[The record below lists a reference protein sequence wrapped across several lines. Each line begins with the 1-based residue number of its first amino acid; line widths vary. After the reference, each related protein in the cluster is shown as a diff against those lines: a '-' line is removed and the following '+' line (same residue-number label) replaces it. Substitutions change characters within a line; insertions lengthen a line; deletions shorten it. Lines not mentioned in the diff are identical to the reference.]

1 MSRSHK
7 HSPICND
14 GKRGST
20 KNTKSIANRMVRR
33 RDNRIV
39 KGYLYQDPIY
49 RDEIVLDGKA
59 YKKYYCSWNICDY
72 KCVEF
77 KEWVI
82 QKWYANQ
89 KDKLYGVRNYTH
101 YADEPTLE
109 EELNLWKKS
118 YKFK

>member
-1 MSRSHK
+1 MSRSYK
-7 HSPICND
+7 KYPLIKCETSCKF
-14 GKRGST
+14 GKRQ
-20 KNTKSIANRMVRR
+20 ANKCIR
-33 RDNRIV
+33 N
-39 KGYLYQDPIY
+39 LPINEDIPNG
-49 RDEIVLDGKA
+49 RA